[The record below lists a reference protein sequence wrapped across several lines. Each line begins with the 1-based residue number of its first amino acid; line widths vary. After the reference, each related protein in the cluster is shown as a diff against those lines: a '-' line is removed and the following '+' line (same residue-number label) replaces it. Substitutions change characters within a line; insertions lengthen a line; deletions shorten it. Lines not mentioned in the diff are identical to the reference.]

1 MMKIPRREL
10 LFTACLGVYLISC
23 GGDGSPP
30 ENGSITPSGPSQ
42 TDQAEQCAVD
52 AAVATPALT
61 IFGGDALDFVGD
73 RFSLASGDFND
84 DGRDDLLIGAPMGDG
99 LDNSRENS
107 GEAYVILGTDS
118 PPSSI
123 DLAQGD
129 AALTV
134 LGEASGNHLGFTVA
148 AGDVNGDGTD
158 DILVGARF
166 ASSDVRGGAGKAY
179 VIFGGADLES
189 TVDTAAG
196 QQDVT
201 VVGIDT
207 GDLLTVALATGD
219 VDADGVSD
227 LIMGATGGSGP
238 EEERH
243 AAGEVHVVKGSPQL
257 GGLID
262 LAQTPPFFTVYGAA
276 INDGLPNHLATG
288 DLDGDG
294 DDELI
299 VGAPFADGALAEENA
314 GRAYIADVPAAGG
327 SLDLATAKDFTTLI
341 GGSTRDGLGFFV
353 SAADINDDG
362 MDDAIIGARD
372 ADGPKEI
379 RQNIGEAY
387 ILYGGGAGIGSTID
401 LAGDELASES
411 VDAVIYGADPGD
423 SSGFTVGAGD
433 FNGDGVSDVAVG
445 APTAD
450 GCQNGRAESGEVRIR
465 FGRSDFPAI
474 SDLVLGQY
482 DLSFFGLESG
492 DQAGFSLASGDF
504 NGDEIDDVF
513 IGALLADGPD
523 NARRDAGELYV
534 VLGERP

>member
-1 MMKIPRREL
+1 MMKIPRRDL
-10 LFTACLGVYLISC
+10 LLAACLSLYLISC
-23 GGDGSPP
+23 GGDGSSPEDTTTP
-30 ENGSITPSGPSQ
+30 ENGSASPTG
-42 TDQAEQCAVD
+42 DAEQCAVD
-52 AAVATPALT
+52 VAVATPALT

-73 RFSLASGDFND
+73 RFSLASGDFNG
-84 DGRDDLLIGAPMGDG
+84 DGRDDLLIGAPLGDG

-158 DILVGARF
+158 DVLVGARF
-166 ASSDVRGGAGKAY
+166 ASSDVRGAAGKAY
-179 VIFGGADLES
+179 VIFGGADLDS
-189 TVDTAAG
+189 TVDTATG

-219 VDADGVSD
+219 VDGDGVSD
-227 LIMGATGGSGP
+227 IIMGATGASGP
-238 EEERH
+238 EEDRH
-243 AAGEVHVVKGSPQL
+243 QAGEVYVLKGSPRL
-257 GGLID
+257 EGLID

-276 INDGLPNHLATG
+276 VNDGLPNHLATG

-299 VGAPFADGALAEENA
+299 VGGPFADGALTEENA
-314 GRAYIADVPAAGG
+314 GRAYIAAVPAAGG
-327 SLDLATAKDFTTLI
+327 SLDLAAAKDFTTLI
-341 GGSTRDGLGFFV
+341 GGSIRDGLGFYV
-353 SAADINDDG
+353 SAADINSDG
-362 MDDAIIGARD
+362 LDDAIIGARD
-372 ADGPKEI
+372 ADGPNEI
-379 RQNIGEAY
+379 RQNIGEVH
-387 ILYGGGAGIGSTID
+387 ILYGGADIGSTID
-401 LAGDELASES
+401 LAGDA
-411 VDAVIYGADPGD
+411 VDAVMYGVDPGD
-423 SSGFTVGAGD
+423 SSGFSVGAGD
-433 FNGDGVSDVAVG
+433 FNGDGISDVVVG

-474 SDLVLGQY
+474 SDFVLGQY

-492 DQAGFSLASGDF
+492 DEAGFSLASGDF

-513 IGALLADGPD
+513 IGALLADGPG
-523 NARRDAGELYV
+523 NARRDAGEVYV